1 MATPPSSTPGL
12 YSCPLCSS
20 PSPTLKLYV
29 SHLRVLHSKDPLFSI
44 LCGVRGCREV
54 FRTFS
59 AFNSHIY
66 NRHHRSDMGITAAE
80 ASRPPTLDLTDATSG
95 TDQTERMECEEQDSQ
110 QDVGPLSTPLAH
122 SSNRMRSSTEF
133 DGTVMAAKML
143 LQLREDHR
151 VSQVAI
157 SEVVSGVRTLCN
169 QALDNLKADI
179 VAALQT
185 SGPEGLPKTCHLCL
199 VTTTIHFKASIPTT
213 DLKSSVL
220 II

>member
-1 MATPPSSTPGL
+1 MATPSNTPGL

-20 PSPTLKLYV
+20 PSLTLKLYA

-44 LCGVRGCREV
+44 LCGVRGCLEV

-59 AFNSHIY
+59 AFNSPIY
-66 NRHHRSDMGITAAE
+66 RHHRSDMGITAAE
-80 ASRPPTLDLTDATSG
+80 ASGPPPLDLTDATSG
-95 TDQTERMECEEQDSQ
+95 TDQTERMECEEQDNQ
-110 QDVGPLSTPLAH
+110 QEVGPLPTPLAH

-133 DGTVMAAKML
+133 DGTVMAAKMP

-169 QALDNLKADI
+169 QALDNLK
-179 VAALQT
+179 
-185 SGPEGLPKTCHLCL
+185 S
-199 VTTTIHFKASIPTT
+199 
-213 DLKSSVL
+213 
-220 II
+220 